1 VTARQWIDDNLPIM
15 FENHLKHHPEFK
27 PDEDYPV
34 AQRAARKPI
43 STLMQTY
50 AAAIKSTIPTF
61 ATEDKMTKKFAK
73 PPKTTQSKLQP
84 YKFDPEEFP
93 KHTTNNTTNTTMNN
107 KLTQTSDTKQ
117 TESQSQHASP
127 NTTQHKQ
134 MKQSIMQTVNKNI
147 KQMISDKLQ
156 TKLQPLRKE
165 LSSIQADIN
174 RKHTQVTD
182 MIIQMQAQLMALLNI
197 LSPPSSSPM
206 EVGGN

>member
-1 VTARQWIDDNLPIM
+1 M

-34 AQRAARKPI
+34 AQRTAQKPI

-50 AAAIKSTIPTF
+50 TAAIKSTIPMF
-61 ATEDKMTKKFAK
+61 ATEDKTMKKFAK
-73 PPKTTQSKLQP
+73 PPKTTRTKLQP
-84 YKFDPEEFP
+84 YKFDLEEFP
-93 KHTTNNTTNTTMNN
+93 KHTSTNTTNTTMNN

-127 NTTQHKQ
+127 NTTQHEQ

-156 TKLQPLRKE
+156 TELQPLRKE

-174 RKHTQVTD
+174 RKHTQVMDT
-182 MIIQMQAQLMALLNI
+182 IIQMQAQLTALLNI
-197 LSPPSSSPM
+197 LSPPSSLPM